1 MEMNTLTDTL
11 PITKKKLT
19 TQRPS
24 CAQTCPTCGLRI
36 ASPRRY
42 EDHQLRHTVPSGW
55 PVYIEPWEEFAVK
68 SDLTGDIYT
77 GQTSNEALRRR
88 QEADE
93 VWARHQ
99 RAQAAY

>member
-1 MEMNTLTDTL
+1 MEMNMLTHTLPL
-11 PITKKKLT
+11 PITKKLT
-19 TQRPS
+19 RRQERI
-24 CAQTCPTCGLRI
+24 CPTCGVRI

-42 EDHQLRHTVPSGW
+42 EDHQIRHTVPSNW
-55 PVYIEPWEEFAVK
+55 PVYIEPWEEFAIK

-77 GQTSNEALRRR
+77 GQTSSEALRRR

-99 RAQAAY
+99 RAAA